1 MLTSTALSE
10 PVLRAVR
17 LHYVS
22 EPVLRAVSLYCV
34 SEPALLS
41 TRIPEWSLSSVE
53 G

>member
-1 MLTSTALSE
+1 MQNVNAHFDCASE
-10 PVLRAVR
+10 PVLRAVK
-17 LHYVS
+17 LHY
-22 EPVLRAVSLYCV
+22 V